1 MKYTKVFFGLQVV
14 YFMIMEMKVRFHDSC
29 FDFMYRALASEQGY
43 LDLKDLAPSPNE
55 KVFVVSL
62 PLDDL
67 ALKGTHNFLFKN
79 IHINAKTFTT
89 KETQLCINFMLT
101 LLK

>member
-1 MKYTKVFFGLQVV
+1 
-14 YFMIMEMKVRFHDSC
+14 MEVKVRFHDSC
-29 FDFMYRALASEQGY
+29 FDFMHRAMASEQGY
-43 LDLKDLAPSPNE
+43 LNLKDLAPSLNEKDNLSFPSE

-79 IHINAKTFTT
+79 IHINTKTFTT
-89 KETQLCINFMLT
+89 KETQLCINFMLI

>member
-1 MKYTKVFFGLQVV
+1 
-14 YFMIMEMKVRFHDSC
+14 
-29 FDFMYRALASEQGY
+29 MYRAMASEQGY
-43 LDLKDLAPSPNE
+43 LNLKDLAPSPNEKDNLSFPNE

-79 IHINAKTFTT
+79 IHINTKTFTT